1 MGELHGLPLGVHG
14 SRVLLPIKGHDSG
27 GDCSHHQLPA
37 LPLFMEEE
45 EVEHWPPGSV
55 VCSG

>member
-1 MGELHGLPLGVHG
+1 MGGLHGLPLGVHG
-14 SRVLLPIKGHDSG
+14 SRVLLPIKGHDSD

-37 LPLFMEEE
+37 RPNLMEEKE
-45 EVEHWPPGSV
+45 EQWPPGSV